1 MRVYFYVYI
10 NELLKEPE
18 MNEISLEKYF
28 ESDNSV
34 FPKNYVIWLE
44 YRGNNETLTKIFNA
58 FKEYI
63 LRAKGGGPYLN
74 SSAPNARKDVA
85 VMAKYLA
92 GVMSQV
98 DRSFDAYSFFENHA
112 VENIGKTGGYRFSIE
127 KGESAKKAF
136 LSINE
141 FFLSKDVHD
150 FFKNTFVVGSEEY
163 SGRNNK
169 GELIRKSYSYYLN
182 KDKLEGDNIGLQAT
196 ELETNESNVL
206 SNVRNWSLNKV
217 LEGVAGCGKTH
228 YLNNLLSREDSN
240 ADISFKPENSEIVV
254 FHPSTS
260 YEDFVSG
267 LRPQPNGSFLGK
279 AGIFVDLCNRAAA
292 AAAIGSEEKFLLF
305 IDEINRANTARVFGD
320 LMMVIEDGK
329 RAFAR
334 DLPGRAVLK
343 REETYKHNTVHLQTP
358 VHMEDGNDYEYLAV
372 PDNLYIVGTMNS
384 TDRSVGTIDLALRR
398 RFTWHTME
406 PFSTKGDFKSEKI
419 ADNCDD
425 LIDWFLRAN
434 KTLHKE
440 VGPDARLGHS
450 YFFGK
455 DKSAEQVAHDLLKQ
469 LAEIAYIFHLD
480 NLITKE
486 PLNESVE
493 GWKVEMQGAGLGQ
506 RPVVVRASQPDDMAP
521 EEDKQEEQTAEGTV
535 EQVTEAE

>member
-1 MRVYFYVYI
+1 MEIPRWLADEDVEGKKI
-10 NELLKEPE
+10 KEAKTLMSGEE
-18 MNEISLEKYF
+18 MDCIT
-28 ESDNSV
+28 
-34 FPKNYVIWLE
+34 I
-44 YRGNNETLTKIFNA
+44 
-58 FKEYI
+58 KEYI
-63 LRAKGGGPYLN
+63 DLEKSRDFKIVLRANTYQKFSLSPRVFENPVWLEGRPKWGAKNLPRLAPQVERLAAILVPDNERDEFYKKVSDRVGYFVDKISSDLLAANLTKRIVYGLEVLRDYLPESSHEDFDNAYIWGSVSNNVFKNDENLN
-74 SSAPNARKDVA
+74 SSNVFGEIR
-85 VMAKYLA
+85 
-92 GVMSQV
+92 
-98 DRSFDAYSFFENHA
+98 
-112 VENIGKTGGYRFSIE
+112 GGMIDI
-127 KGESAKKAF
+127 KG
-136 LSINE
+136 L
-141 FFLSKDVHD
+141 
-150 FFKNTFVVGSEEY
+150 NT
-163 SGRNNK
+163 
-169 GELIRKSYSYYLN
+169 I
-182 KDKLEGDNIGLQAT
+182 
-196 ELETNESNVL
+196 
-206 SNVRNWSLNKV
+206 

-228 YLNNLLSREDSN
+228 YLSNLLERKTSETE
-240 ADISFKPENSEIVV
+240 ISFKPENSEIVV

-267 LRPQPNGSFLGK
+267 LRPQSDGTFLGE
-279 AGIFVDLCNRAAA
+279 AGIFVGLCNRAAKKP
-292 AAAIGSEEKFLLF
+292 EENFLLF
-305 IDEINRANTARVFGD
+305 IDEINRANTARVLGD
-320 LMMVIEDGK
+320 LMMVIEDSKRTSAAELTEK
-329 RAFAR
+329 RAVVS
-334 DLPGRAVLK
+334 L
-343 REETYKHNTVHLQTP
+343 EEKHNNKYKNTVRLQTP
-358 VHMEDGNDYEYLAV
+358 VSIDGNSYGYLAV

-480 NLITKE
+480 DLITKE

-506 RPVVVRASQPDDMAP
+506 RPVVVKASQPDDVAP